1 LCERVIII
9 NRGNIVADD
18 SLVNLQKVNAGQQ
31 QVVVSFKENISVD
44 ELAVLKD
51 VAEVKQL
58 STFSFQFSTN
68 NADVVK
74 KQILQLS
81 IDKNLNILSLQSGE
95 QSLEEVFRELT
106 GVH

>member
-18 SLVNLQKVNAGQQ
+18 SLVNLQKANAGQQ
-31 QVVVSFKENISVD
+31 QVIVSFKENISVD
-44 ELAVLKD
+44 ELAVIKD
-51 VAEVKQL
+51 VTEVKQL

-106 GVH
+106 GVN